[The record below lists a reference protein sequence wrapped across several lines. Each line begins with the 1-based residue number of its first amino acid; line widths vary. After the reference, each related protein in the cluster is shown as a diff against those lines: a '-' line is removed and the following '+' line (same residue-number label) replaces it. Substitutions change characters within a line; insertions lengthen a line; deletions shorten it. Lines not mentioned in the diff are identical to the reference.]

1 MHTFTNEVNAISVFY
16 LSLFS
21 IMVNSKRKEF
31 ATIAGNLYL
40 TLLHSEWPKFHRVL
54 AILSAIGLKTR

>member
-16 LSLFS
+16 LSPFS

-31 ATIAGNLYL
+31 APIAGNLYL
-40 TLLHSEWPKFHRVL
+40 TLLHSERPKLHRVL